1 MVVLNMPC
9 HIYEYVLVGKIANV
23 IERTKCDCIA
33 LSGGVDTSLIAAV
46 SVNVVKHL
54 PKAFIAYYRGGVPRD
69 LMYAL
74 YVAKALGLDVEL
86 VEVGDEYVVRVLP
99 LVMKVAGGGHED
111 YIEVRND
118 VVFFAVLEKAREV
131 CKCVYV
137 GSGGDELF
145 CGYTFMCRQLLE
157 SEIDVRRRAWARGRY
172 PEKVIA
178 SLLGVNVVAP
188 YLDDEVVEVALMMPV
203 RCLRTATLRGK
214 EVLRNA
220 LESLGLNLI
229 ADRVKTPAEAGAGT
243 DVMDQN
249 YFNSIRLRAIR
260 VS

>member
-1 MVVLNMPC
+1 MSC
-9 HIYEYVLVGKIANV
+9 HVYEHVLVNRIANV
-23 IERTKCDCIA
+23 IDRTKCDCIA
-33 LSGGVDTSLIAAV
+33 LSGGIDTSLIAAI
-46 SVNVVKHL
+46 SVKVVKHL
-54 PKAFIAYYRGGVPRD
+54 PKAFVAYYKGGLPRD

-74 YVAKALGLDVEL
+74 HVAKTLGLDIEL
-86 VEVGDEYVVRVLP
+86 LEINDEYVMKVLP
-99 LVMKVAGGGHED
+99 LVTKVVSKGHED

-118 VVFFAVLEKAREV
+118 VVYFAILEKAKNA

-137 GSGGDELF
+137 GSGGDEIF
-145 CGYTFMCRQLLE
+145 CGYSFMCKQLLE
-157 SEIDVRRRAWARGRY
+157 SEIDEKRRMWARGTY
-172 PEKVIA
+172 PEGVIA
-178 SLLGVNVVAP
+178 NLLGVNTVTP
-188 YLDDEVVEVALMMPV
+188 YLNDEVLEVALSMPV
-203 RCLRTATLRGK
+203 RCLRTVTLRGK

-249 YFNSIRLRAIR
+249 YFNSIRLRVVR